1 MWLSLLRSTLKT
13 VNWECCCGRP
23 EVGHFSLCWK
33 NFLASKLVDSL
44 QLCLLDC
51 PQRLQVFFFFF
62 PRIAP
67 DDDLTWWGTKTQ
79 TFLPSMTLSPLW
91 ANFAMG
97 LTMSLPRLSQSWVWI
112 SWFFSSLPTPPV
124 FPLTGGSLKAHPIP
138 ILLFL
143 LPFTFLKH

>member
-1 MWLSLLRSTLKT
+1 MIVLTTINTENSELRMLLWQARGGSLQSLLKELSGQQVSGQPPAVPSGLSAA
-13 VNWECCCGRP
+13 
-23 EVGHFSLCWK
+23 FASL
-33 NFLASKLVDSL
+33 
-44 QLCLLDC
+44 
-51 PQRLQVFFFFF
+51 FFFF

-67 DDDLTWWGTKTQ
+67 DGDLTWWGTKTQ
-79 TFLPSMTLSPLW
+79 TFLPSMTLCPLW